1 MKLNEWFD
9 IECLKYKDDDGKTR
23 TPYHGRIRKKNSE
36 TILGIYFYEPGQ
48 EEFAYEFTVKG
59 VEEFIEKA
67 SRVLEDMK
75 RI

>member
-23 TPYHGRIRKKNSE
+23 APYQGRIRKKNGE